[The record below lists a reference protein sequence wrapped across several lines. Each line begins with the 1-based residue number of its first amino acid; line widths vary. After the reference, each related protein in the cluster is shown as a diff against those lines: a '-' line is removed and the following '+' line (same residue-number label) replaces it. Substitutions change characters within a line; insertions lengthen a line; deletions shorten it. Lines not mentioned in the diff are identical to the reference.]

1 MLVASDR
8 WLVFGLHDMLSPKR
22 DKVMTQARI
31 AEGLLMLVIALSDTG
46 TGTLIDPPNGWE
58 TYEWAYIKGLA
69 AGAILQSRR
78 QLTLQINETTIPK
91 HTGQAAAL

>member
-1 MLVASDR
+1 
-8 WLVFGLHDMLSPKR
+8 
-22 DKVMTQARI
+22 MTQARI
-31 AEGLLMLVIALSDTG
+31 AEGLLMLVIALSD

-78 QLTLQINETTIPK
+78 QLTLQIK
-91 HTGQAAAL
+91 